1 MRWILALLLFCST
14 AAAETLTTDNVVPSM
29 SQFSTSGS
37 TTSAGSARGCSSG
50 EFCTGNATAGGGTY
64 TSSFDVPLTEAE
76 VQRGFTLDSSV
87 TVDSHPSNAVLATCT
102 SITQGSDCRDIFRLT
117 VSLFDNESTVVE
129 KFEREVEL
137 DFSGLRTFSFEDT
150 VAENSFS
157 VLTGELE
164 LFGVDAGFHSGFFG
178 PKFSD
183 PSITFTYQD
192 IVEQQILDQ
201 IARHEVQVAVAPP
214 PAPPPLEPMAP
225 SPSPQAPPPPPMQAS
240 IAPPPAPEAPPPP
253 TIQPVAAPQP
263 EQRREEAQAEA
274 EIEAE
279 MEAAPRPEPQESAS
293 EEPQRQE
300 QPEEQPVA
308 EAAEQEQPETDS
320 SPQAETPA
328 PKPKTRQEKVKAA
341 AQKVVKKIAPSQRYN
356 TASQTTT
363 LVVMNMI
370 GAKIATGPALQDTQ
384 GFFPKES
391 LTDNR
396 SLSNPLQD
404 YQVFGAS
411 NAAHEA
417 FLGLEWRK

>member
-1 MRWILALLLFCST
+1 MRWLLVLLLFCST
-14 AAAETLTTDNVVPSM
+14 ASAETVTTDNVVPGM

-50 EFCTGNATAGGGTY
+50 QFCTGNATAGGGTY

-76 VQRGFTLDSSV
+76 VRRGFTLDSSV
-87 TVDSHPSNAVLATCT
+87 TVDSHPSNSVLATCT

-150 VAENSFS
+150 VSENSFS
-157 VLTGELE
+157 ILTGEFE

-178 PKFSD
+178 PKFSE
-183 PSITFTYQD
+183 PSLTFTYQD
-192 IVEQQILDQ
+192 VVEQQILDQ
-201 IARHEVQVAVAPP
+201 IARHEVQVAVAAP
-214 PAPPPLEPMAP
+214 PAPPPLEPM
-225 SPSPQAPPPPPMQAS
+225 
-240 IAPPPAPEAPPPP
+240 APPPAPEAPPPP

-279 MEAAPRPEPQESAS
+279 MEAAPRPEPQERAS

-308 EAAEQEQPETDS
+308 EASEQEQPETDS
-320 SPQAETPA
+320 APQAEAPA

-370 GAKIATGPALQDTQ
+370 GARIATGPVLQDTQ
-384 GFFPKES
+384 GFFPKEA

-404 YQVFGAS
+404 YQIFGAS

>member
-1 MRWILALLLFCST
+1 MRWPVVVLLLFCST
-14 AAAETLTTDNVVPSM
+14 AAAETVTTDNVVPGM

-37 TTSAGSARGCSSG
+37 TTSSTTAGCTAG

-64 TSSFDVPLTEAE
+64 TSSFDVPLTKDE
-76 VQRGFTLDSSV
+76 VRRGFTLDSSV
-87 TVDSHPSNAVLATCT
+87 TVDSHPSNSVLSTCT
-102 SITQGSDCRDIFRLT
+102 SITQNRDCRDIFNLT
-117 VSLFDNESTVVE
+117 IALFDDTNTVVE
-129 KFEREVEL
+129 KFEREIEL
-137 DFSGLRTFSFEDT
+137 DFGGSRAFSFEDT
-150 VAENSFS
+150 VSENSYS
-157 VLTGELE
+157 ILTGELE
-164 LFGVDAGFHSGFFG
+164 LFGVDAGFHGGFYG
-178 PKFSD
+178 PKFSE
-183 PSITFTYQD
+183 PSLTFTYQD
-192 IVEQQILDQ
+192 VVEQQVLDQ
-201 IARHEVQVAVAPP
+201 IASHEVQVAVAVP
-214 PAPPPLEPMAP
+214 PAPPPLEPMTPPPAP
-225 SPSPQAPPPPPMQAS
+225 EAPPPPMQAS
-240 IAPPPAPEAPPPP
+240 MGPPPAPEAPPPP

-279 MEAAPRPEPQESAS
+279 MEAAPNPEPQERAS

-300 QPEEQPVA
+300 QPVA
-308 EAAEQEQPETDS
+308 EASEQEQPETDS
-320 SPQAETPA
+320 APQAEAPA

-356 TASQTTT
+356 AASQTTT

-391 LTDNR
+391 MTDNR

-411 NAAHEA
+411 NADHEA
-417 FLGLEWRK
+417 FLELEWRK

>member
-1 MRWILALLLFCST
+1 MRWLVALLLFCST
-14 AAAETLTTDNVVPSM
+14 AAAETVTTDNVLPDM
-29 SQFSTSGS
+29 SAFTTSGS
-37 TTSAGSARGCSSG
+37 TTSSTTTGCTAG

-76 VQRGFTLDSSV
+76 VQRGFTLGSSV
-87 TVDSHPSNAVLATCT
+87 TVDSHPSNAVLSTCT
-102 SITQGSDCRDIFRLT
+102 SITQSGDCRDIFNVT
-117 VSLFDNESTVVE
+117 IALFDDTNTVVE

-150 VAENSFS
+150 VSENSFS
-157 VLTGELE
+157 ILTGEFE

-178 PKFSD
+178 PKFSE
-183 PSITFTYQD
+183 PSLTFTHQD
-192 IVEQQILDQ
+192 VVEQQVLDQ
-201 IARHEVQVAVAPP
+201 IARHEVQVALTPSP
-214 PAPPPLEPMAP
+214 EPPPLEPMAP
-225 SPSPQAPPPPPMQAS
+225 PPAPEAPPPPMQAR
-240 IAPPPAPEAPPPP
+240 IGPPPPPEAPPPP

-279 MEAAPRPEPQESAS
+279 MEAAPRPEPQERAS

-300 QPEEQPVA
+300 QPNEQPVA
-308 EAAEQEQPETDS
+308 ESSEQEQPETDS
-320 SPQAETPA
+320 GPQAEAPK

-356 TASQTTT
+356 AASQTTT

-370 GAKIATGPALQDTQ
+370 GAKIATGPGLQDTQ

-391 LTDNR
+391 MTDNR

-417 FLGLEWRK
+417 FLGLEWSR

>member
-1 MRWILALLLFCST
+1 MRWLLALLLFCST
-14 AAAETLTTDNVVPSM
+14 AAAETVTTDNVVPGM
-29 SQFSTSGS
+29 SAFTTSGS
-37 TTSAGSARGCSSG
+37 TTSSTTTGCTAG

-102 SITQGSDCRDIFRLT
+102 SITQSGDCRDIFNVT
-117 VSLFDNESTVVE
+117 IALFDNTNTVVE
-129 KFEREVEL
+129 KFEREIEL
-137 DFSGLRTFSFEDT
+137 DFGGLRTFSFEDT
-150 VAENSFS
+150 VSENSFS
-157 VLTGELE
+157 ILTGELE
-164 LFGVDAGFHSGFFG
+164 LFGVDAGFHSGFYG
-178 PKFSD
+178 PKFSE
-183 PSITFTYQD
+183 PSLTFTYQNV
-192 IVEQQILDQ
+192 VEQQILDQ
-201 IARHEVQVAVAPP
+201 IAHHEVQVAVAAP
-214 PAPPPLEPMAP
+214 PAPPPPM
-225 SPSPQAPPPPPMQAS
+225 QTNMAPPPP
-240 IAPPPAPEAPPPP
+240 PEAPPPP
-253 TIQPVAAPQP
+253 TIQPIAAPQP

-279 MEAAPRPEPQESAS
+279 MEAAPGPEPQERAS

-300 QPEEQPVA
+300 QPNEQPVA
-308 EAAEQEQPETDS
+308 ESSEQEQPETDS
-320 SPQAETPA
+320 GPQAEAPA

-356 TASQTTT
+356 AASQTTT
-363 LVVMNMI
+363 LVVMNI
-370 GAKIATGPALQDTQ
+370 LGARIATGPALQDTQ

-417 FLGLEWRK
+417 FLGLEWSR

>member
-1 MRWILALLLFCST
+1 MRWLALLFLFCSP
-14 AAAETLTTDNVVPSM
+14 AVAETVTTTNTVPNM
-29 SQFSTSGS
+29 SLFTTSGS

-76 VQRGFTLDSSV
+76 VRRGFTLDSSV
-87 TVDSHPSNAVLATCT
+87 TVDSHPSNATLATCT
-102 SITQGSDCRDIFRLT
+102 SITQGSDCRDIFRFT
-117 VSLFDNESTVVE
+117 VSLFDTASTVVE

-137 DFSGLRTFSFEDT
+137 DFSGLQTFSFADT
-150 VAENSFS
+150 VPENNFS
-157 VLTGELE
+157 ILTGELE

-240 IAPPPAPEAPPPP
+240 IAPPPPPEAPPPP

-263 EQRREEAQAEA
+263 EQRREEARAEA

-279 MEAAPRPEPQESAS
+279 VEATSRPEPQERAS

-308 EAAEQEQPETDS
+308 EVSEQEQPEADS
-320 SPQAETPA
+320 SPQAEAPA

-370 GAKIATGPALQDTQ
+370 GAKIASGPALQDTQ